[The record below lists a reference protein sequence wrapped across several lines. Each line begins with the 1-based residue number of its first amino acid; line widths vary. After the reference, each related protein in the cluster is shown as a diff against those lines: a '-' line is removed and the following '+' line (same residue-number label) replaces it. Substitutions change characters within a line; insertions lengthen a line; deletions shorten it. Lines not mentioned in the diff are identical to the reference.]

1 MLRIQACTGNV
12 SLLKVKGIKAVVAV
26 HKGLKNR
33 NSLGM
38 NGHLAYQKLKSRG
51 KLAAKDQSAGV
62 EQVITLQKR
71 ALRRQLWN
79 LQISAYRI

>member
-33 NSLGM
+33 NSQGM
-38 NGHLAYQKLKSRG
+38 NGHLADQKLKSRG

-62 EQVITLQKR
+62 EQVITFQKR